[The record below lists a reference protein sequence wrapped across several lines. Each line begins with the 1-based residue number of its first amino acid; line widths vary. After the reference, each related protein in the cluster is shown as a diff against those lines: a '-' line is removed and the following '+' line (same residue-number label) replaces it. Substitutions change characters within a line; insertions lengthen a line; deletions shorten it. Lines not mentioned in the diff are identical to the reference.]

1 MQRNGDN
8 YWKLSTSEID
18 GFFMK
23 MNYKDCILLEC
34 LTDAEDKVDAIKEK
48 NLVWKGF
55 IVDAQKKLLFIK
67 ATLAQLVEQLIRNE
81 QVAGSSPAIGSF
93 SSQY

>member
-1 MQRNGDN
+1 LQRNGDN

-23 MNYKDCILLEC
+23 MNCKGCILLEC
-34 LTDAEDKVDAIKEK
+34 LIDAEDKVDAIKEK

-55 IVDAQKKLLFIK
+55 IVDAQKKL
-67 ATLAQLVEQLIRNE
+67 
-81 QVAGSSPAIGSF
+81 
-93 SSQY
+93 

>member
-1 MQRNGDN
+1 LLRNGDN

-34 LTDAEDKVDAIKEK
+34 LTEAEDKVDAIKEK
-48 NLVWKGF
+48 NLVWKDL
-55 IVDAQKKLLFIK
+55 IVDAQKKL
-67 ATLAQLVEQLIRNE
+67 
-81 QVAGSSPAIGSF
+81 
-93 SSQY
+93 